1 MILKRRRGIVQ
12 FHFALMEEA
21 DARAILAWRYE
32 GQYTIYNW
40 DEEDDPAEML
50 DRRSPHYAVKDERGE
65 LVGFFAYGSSAQVW
79 DSGEP
84 YLYSENNTITVGLG
98 MRPDLTG
105 KGLGLAFTQAGLDF
119 AKEHFTPNYFH
130 LYVLTFN
137 ERAMRV
143 YERAGFERTGI
154 YTRLSAVYGNRDF
167 VEMRRRA

>member
-1 MILKRRRGIVQ
+1 MILKGRRCIVE
-12 FHFALMEEA
+12 FHFVALEEA

-40 DEEDDPAEML
+40 EEEDDPAEML

-84 YLYSENNTITVGLG
+84 HLYSEHNTITIGLG

-119 AKEHFTPNYFH
+119 AREHFTPDYFR

-137 ERAMRV
+137 ERAIRV
-143 YERAGFERTGI
+143 YERAGFVRAGI
-154 YTRLSAVYGNRDF
+154 FTRLSAEYGNRDF